1 MNNIIVI
8 RKTNLRMKDQLRFGR
23 MEGFNK
29 NNGNQLKLG
38 MS

>member
-8 RKTNLRMKDQLRFGR
+8 RKTNLRMRDQLKFGR
-23 MEGFNK
+23 MEGFNR
-29 NNGNQLKLG
+29 NNGNQLKLD